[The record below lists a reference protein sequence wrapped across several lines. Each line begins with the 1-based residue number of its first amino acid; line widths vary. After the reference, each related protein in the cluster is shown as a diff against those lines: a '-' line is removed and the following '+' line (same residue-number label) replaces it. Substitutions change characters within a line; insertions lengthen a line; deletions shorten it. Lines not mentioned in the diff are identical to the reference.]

1 MAAPTTAAE
10 SPVPVKPRLRGVLHQ
25 GAFDASLVSGTFLVV
40 SARGALATVAAGVYA
55 VSLSAL
61 FGSSA
66 LYHRLAWSGPAR
78 RRMQRLDYAMIFVLI
93 AGTYTPLLL
102 LAGRGR
108 TRALL
113 VAGVWLYA
121 AVGTGVRLAWPHA
134 PQLFVGALY
143 LGLGWLGVAV
153 IPVLWPR
160 MGAAAGLLVVV
171 GGLLYTLGAL
181 CLHRR
186 RPDPV
191 PAVFGYHEVFHAFV
205 VAAATCHYAAI
216 AVVVLA

>member
-1 MAAPTTAAE
+1 VAAGSTAEPPAT
-10 SPVPVKPRLRGVLHQ
+10 VKPRLRGVLHQ

-40 SARGALATVAAGVYA
+40 SARGALATAAAAVYA
-55 VSLSAL
+55 GSVSAL

-66 LYHRLAWSGPAR
+66 LYHRLAWSPTAR

-108 TRALL
+108 TRVLL

-121 AVGTGVRLAWPHA
+121 VVGTVVRLAWPHA
-134 PQLFVGALY
+134 PQLLVGAVY
-143 LGLGWLGVAV
+143 LGLGWLGVGV
-153 IPVLWPR
+153 IPLLWPR
-160 MGAAAGLLVVV
+160 LGAAAGLLVVA
-171 GGLLYTLGAL
+171 GGVLYTAGAV

-205 VAAATCHYAAI
+205 VAAAACHYAAI
-216 AVVVLA
+216 AVVVL